1 MHINYIFNLRAIV
14 IEMHTVC
21 YISNP
26 ILASMLCQVVIAI
39 IIIYMSFIIASLAPP
54 ATVDCNGAGATS
66 PTAPPTATPTAPQQT
81 TPQPRIDTG
90 MLYSGVDM
98 GLCKNG
104 CIWFSSMVAWL
115 LMSHL

>member
-1 MHINYIFNLRAIV
+1 
-14 IEMHTVC
+14 MHTVC

-54 ATVDCNGAGATS
+54 VTIDCNGAGATP
-66 PTAPPTATPTAPQQT
+66 PTAPRQT
-81 TPQPRIDTG
+81 TQSRMDTG
-90 MLYSGVDM
+90 MLYSGVDT
-98 GLCKNG
+98 GLYKNG

-115 LMSHL
+115 LMSHF

>member
-1 MHINYIFNLRAIV
+1 
-14 IEMHTVC
+14 MHTVC

-26 ILASMLCQVVIAI
+26 NLASMLCQVVIAM
-39 IIIYMSFIIASLAPP
+39 IIIYMSFIITSLAPP
-54 ATVDCNGAGATS
+54 ATVDCNVAGAT
-66 PTAPPTATPTAPQQT
+66 PPTATPQL
-81 TPQPRIDTG
+81 RMDTG

-115 LMSHL
+115 LMSHF